1 MGMAFEG
8 IWWHTVE
15 YCVNL
20 IVLRIVLKN
29 VLKKK
34 RTVSFLLNVE
44 RVEGSNIVA
53 YYGILRHCYHYHM
66 VNLHYS

>member
-1 MGMAFEG
+1 MEMAFDG
-8 IWWHTVE
+8 IECHTVE

-34 RTVSFLLNVE
+34 RTVSFFLNME
-44 RVEGSNIVA
+44 LESSSGIVA
-53 YYGILRHCYHYHM
+53 YCGILWHY
-66 VNLHYS
+66 YYG